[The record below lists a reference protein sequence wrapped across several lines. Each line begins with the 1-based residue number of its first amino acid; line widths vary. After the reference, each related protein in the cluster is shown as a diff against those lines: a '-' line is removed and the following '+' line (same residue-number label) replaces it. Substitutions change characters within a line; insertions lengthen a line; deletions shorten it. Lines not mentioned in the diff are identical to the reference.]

1 MLPHSLQTLHSD
13 FWAFMLPSV
22 ERPPLQC
29 LLTMTALEDLHK
41 WHLYQETS
49 IPCTKLP
56 KTLLSVH
63 RAADKDQ
70 GDSTEGRHSGCP
82 VPEESL
88 PGHVCC
94 HPHRCCYWPPWCRFQ
109 TDHPRCQSE
118 RCSTQGR
125 YGAGWKM
132 KTIDRL
138 GRGAPSL
145 EHLEEELEQVGKWG
159 CPNRIM
165 TEREGP
171 TMEYLLCS
179 E

>member
-70 GDSTEGRHSGCP
+70 GDSVGRRHSGCP

-88 PGHVCC
+88 PGHLCC
-94 HPHRCCYWPPWCRFQ
+94 HPHYCCHWCLRSCTQ
-109 TDHPRCQSE
+109 ADHPRCQSE
-118 RCSTQGR
+118 RYSTWGK
-125 YGAGWKM
+125 YGAHRKM
-132 KTIDRL
+132 IMK
-138 GRGAPSL
+138 
-145 EHLEEELEQVGKWG
+145 EEVVGSPALKH
-159 CPNRIM
+159 
-165 TEREGP
+165 
-171 TMEYLLCS
+171 LLCS
-179 E
+179 HTFW